1 MDLYKL
7 WALDVQFPHS
17 FSLCMLIIPKGKLLV
32 RVASNFEIE
41 FFFFFF
47 LESLLMNYSGGSTF
61 YVFVLEII
69 KLALDL

>member
-47 LESLLMNYSGGSTF
+47 G
-61 YVFVLEII
+61 II
-69 KLALDL
+69 ANDL

>member
-41 FFFFFF
+41 FFFFF